1 MVRFVCPLPL
11 RPIDFLPTGEPPLG
25 HSGRVRLGFLWYAG
39 DFLAAGQIARA
50 GHSNDVFCT
59 PLSLYVLLE
68 TWPRLR
74 AWHGFSDF
82 LLLGTNCSVTGGR
95 TRRVAAPR
103 AVLPHPPPPPRPST
117 HHVTEQVPSLLPGGQ
132 PWMTRLDQNLRRGLS
147 TGAWERAWGF
157 CRHRL
162 TDILRLRFTLT
173 TRI

>member
-103 AVLPHPPPPPRPST
+103 AVLPNPPPPPRPST
-117 HHVTEQVPSLLPGGQ
+117 HHVTEQAPSLLPGRQTDRETMARQG
-132 PWMTRLDQNLRRGLS
+132 PKFAMGSVYRALGAGL
-147 TGAWERAWGF
+147 GF
-157 CRHRL
+157 LPIQTH
-162 TDILRLRFTLT
+162 
-173 TRI
+173 